1 MPSARL
7 HIDPAARAV
16 TAKAAAGAEAQLI
29 RTAATAPAEQ
39 VAPAVQGAVPNGFNQ
54 AAAALT
60 ARASVLHRL
69 ISAELA
75 RRGVATARV
84 AEAGFN
90 ALDATNEINAVD
102 LSTVGERK

>member
-29 RTAATAPAEQ
+29 QTVATPPADQ
-39 VAPAVQGAVPNGFNQ
+39 VVPVMQGAVPNGFNQ
-54 AAAALT
+54 TAAALT

-75 RRGVATARV
+75 RKSVAAARV
-84 AEAGFN
+84 AEAGLN
-90 ALDATNEINAVD
+90 ALDATNEINAVA
-102 LSTVGERK
+102 LSTVGERA